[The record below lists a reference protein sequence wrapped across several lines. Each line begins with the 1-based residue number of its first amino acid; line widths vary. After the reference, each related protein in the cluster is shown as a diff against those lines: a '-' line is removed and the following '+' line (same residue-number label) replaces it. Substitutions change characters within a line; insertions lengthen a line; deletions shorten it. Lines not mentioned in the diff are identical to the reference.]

1 MEIGIDIEQNE
12 RFKNLSEHFLKRVY
26 TKNEIL
32 YAKKFKNSHEQFCAM
47 WCLKEA
53 TVKAFS
59 NLKIPFLEIEL
70 VVSPDGKPTLKKNE
84 IILKELNRLEL
95 SDIKIS
101 LSHSKDYST
110 AVCLIY

>member
-1 MEIGIDIEQNE
+1 MEIGVDIEKNE
-12 RFKNLSEHFLKRVY
+12 RFKNISKHFLERVY

-32 YAKKFKNSHEQFCAM
+32 YAQKFKNPHEHFCAM

-70 VVSPDGKPTLKKNE
+70 SVAPDGKPMLVKNE
-84 IILKELNRLEL
+84 TILNELKRLNL
-95 SDIKIS
+95 TDIKIS